1 MCFAAEMCNLIY
13 HNADSLSN
21 SAVSLPPAP
30 SPPVLPQVG
39 DRVIVM
45 SRSGMWQ
52 ERVVVSSDYT
62 FPMPEQMSFEEGAA
76 VPVNYLTA
84 YIMLFDMA
92 NLRRGKSVLIHMAA
106 GKTFPACTENLLQ

>member
-1 MCFAAEMCNLIY
+1 MSNLIC
-13 HNADSLSN
+13 HNADPSSN

-45 SRSGMWQ
+45 SHSGMWQ
-52 ERVVVSSDYT
+52 EMVVVSSDYT

-92 NLRRGKSVLIHMAA
+92 NLRPGKSVLIHMAA